1 MFVSSRAF
9 VYYLFSFSGYTTRG
23 SSMAHKKRLGVFVS
37 GSGTNLQA
45 MIDADIESA
54 EIVLVFSNNPEAYAL
69 ERARKHDIPIEVISH
84 KGYAAREEYEQD
96 IIKAI
101 GPYKVDYIALAGFMR
116 ILSPLFVS
124 AYKNKILN
132 VHPAL
137 LPSFPGV
144 HAARQA
150 LEYGVKYT
158 GVTVHFVDEG
168 VDTGPIILQSVVE
181 IDDDDTEDTLLQK
194 IHQVEHR
201 LYPQAIGL
209 ISDGK
214 VEIRGKRVI
223 KKS

>member
-1 MFVSSRAF
+1 
-9 VYYLFSFSGYTTRG
+9 
-23 SSMAHKKRLGVFVS
+23 MAHKKRLGVFVS

-45 MIDADIESA
+45 IIDAEIPTVD
-54 EIVLVFSNNPEAYAL
+54 IVLVFSNNPDSYGI
-69 ERARKHDIPIEVISH
+69 ERAKKHGIAYEIISH
-84 KGYAAREEYEQD
+84 KSYETREDYEKE
-96 IIKAI
+96 ILSAI
-101 GPYKVDYIALAGFMR
+101 EPYKVDYIALAGFMR

-124 AYKNKILN
+124 AYKHKILN
-132 VHPAL
+132 IHPAL

-144 HAARQA
+144 HAVRQA

-194 IHQVEHR
+194 IHQVEHK

-223 KKS
+223 KRS